1 MGFAVAA
8 YSSFVVQSSL
18 PVFESKARKRAS
30 LVAPMKT
37 RPPAVAM
44 GPAKAP
50 ERPVLR
56 FSGGRKSVTPRG
68 TCHAISPVFAF
79 TANNRSQG
87 GLMQGRLPSGLP
99 PASLYGAAKLKN
111 PGRIT

>member
-1 MGFAVAA
+1 MGFAVAE
-8 YSSFVVQSSL
+8 YSSCVVQSSL

-30 LVAPMKT
+30 LVAPMNTK
-37 RPPAVAM
+37 PPAVAI

-56 FSGGRKSVTPRG
+56 FSGGRKSVTPSG
-68 TCHAISPVFAF
+68 TCQAISPVFAF

-87 GLMQGRLPSGLP
+87 GLIHGRFPRDLPS
-99 PASLYGAAKLKN
+99 ASLYGAAKLKK